1 MEDLLNALKAL
12 AEPTRLRIL
21 AICREGELT
30 VSELVRVLGQS
41 QPRVSRHL
49 RLLTEGGVLDRVPEG
64 SWVFYRLA
72 TRGDGAALARQLLK
86 LLPEDD
92 RHLAR
97 DRTRLAEVRQA
108 RAEAAAAYF
117 RRNAHAWRTLRALH
131 VDEAEVEA
139 AIRRLLGAED
149 GEDLGQLLDI
159 GTGTGEM
166 LRLLA
171 DCIEL
176 GEGIDLSRDMLVVAR
191 SELTQAGYT
200 HCRVRQ
206 ADMYDLPFEDRRFD
220 TVVIHQVLHYTDDPD
235 GAIAEAARVLKPGGR
250 LLVVDFAPHQLEA
263 LRDEHSHRRLG
274 FTEDEI
280 KGAFEIAGLSTAAVE
295 TLVGEPLTVTLWLG
309 VKDAGAKVRSL
320 PQPPRSQ
327 EVRI

>member
-1 MEDLLNALKAL
+1 MEDLLNALKSL

-49 RLLTEGGVLDRVPEG
+49 KLLTEGGVLDRVPEG

-72 TRGDGAALARQLLK
+72 TGGDGAALARRILD
-86 LLPEDD
+86 LLPQDD
-92 RHLAR
+92 RHLER
-97 DRTRLAEVRQA
+97 DRQRLAEVREA
-108 RAEAAAAYF
+108 RAEAAASYF
-117 RRNAHAWRTLRALH
+117 RRNAHAWSTLRALH

-139 AIRRLLGAED
+139 EVRRMLGADE
-149 GEDLGQLLDI
+149 GIDLGHLLDI

-171 DCIEL
+171 DRVEE

-191 SELTQAGYT
+191 SELAEAGVS

-206 ADMYDLPFEDRRFD
+206 ADMYDLPFDDKRFD

-235 GAIAEAARVLKPGGR
+235 GAIAEAARVLKPNGR
-250 LLVVDFAPHQLEA
+250 LLVVDFAPHQQEN
-263 LRDEHSHRRLG
+263 LREEHNHRRLG
-274 FTEDEI
+274 FAEDEI
-280 KGAFEIAGLSTAAVE
+280 TGAFETAGLSTGSVE
-295 TLVGEPLTVTLWLG
+295 KLAGEPLTVTLWLG
-309 VKDAGAKVRSL
+309 VKDADAKVRPL
-320 PQPPRSQ
+320 PRPHRFQ
-327 EVRI
+327 EARI